1 MKFQEG
7 DRVICVRPHP
17 DDNNN
22 IEVGMTGTII
32 GNCKLGKEEWL
43 SVEWD
48 YDVGGHDCDHQ
59 CAFGYGWN
67 VRHDYIDIIKESPK
81 TEVKFNLAE
90 IL

>member
-7 DRVICVRPHP
+7 DRVVCVRPHP
-17 DDNNN
+17 DGNNN
-22 IEVGMTGTII
+22 IEVGTTGTII
-32 GNCKLGKEEWL
+32 GNYKFGEGWL

-48 YDVGGHDCDHQ
+48 NDVGGHNCDDQ

-67 VRHDYIDIIKESPK
+67 VHNDYIDIIEESPK
-81 TEVKFNLAE
+81 TEVKFILAE